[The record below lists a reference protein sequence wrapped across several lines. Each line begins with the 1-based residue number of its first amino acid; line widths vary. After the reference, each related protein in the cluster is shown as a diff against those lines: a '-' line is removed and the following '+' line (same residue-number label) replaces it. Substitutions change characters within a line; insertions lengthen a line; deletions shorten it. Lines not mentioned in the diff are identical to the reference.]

1 MKRLLSACIITVLT
15 LLAGP
20 AKATLVKAGDVND
33 ILIKY
38 FSDMNSLE
46 FLETQKGLVRT
57 DENGK
62 DVYIRLEILASDQ
75 LKEALES
82 LYIDGNKNLSPEELK
97 TLIGHLRQA
106 KLLNANEMSSSN
118 ETFIEKREEKGTLEE
133 ADKESGRKKRDYI
146 NTGSTVVALSFLN
159 EAINMAQGNLNTGSN
174 LVMLYGTLIVATGAF
189 AFIPYFKR
197 LKINLRKNQVRLKK
211 LESEY
216 TIRKNMDQN
225 IEAALNEL
233 TDLMIEARQCKNI

>member
-1 MKRLLSACIITVLT
+1 M
-15 LLAGP
+15 
-20 AKATLVKAGDVND
+20 
-33 ILIKY
+33 
-38 FSDMNSLE
+38 
-46 FLETQKGLVRT
+46 
-57 DENGK
+57 
-62 DVYIRLEILASDQ
+62 
-75 LKEALES
+75 KEAVES
-82 LYIDGNKNLSPEELK
+82 LCIDGNKNLSPEELK

-118 ETFIEKREEKGTLEE
+118 ETFIEKKEEKGTLEE

>member
-1 MKRLLSACIITVLT
+1 
-15 LLAGP
+15 
-20 AKATLVKAGDVND
+20 
-33 ILIKY
+33 
-38 FSDMNSLE
+38 
-46 FLETQKGLVRT
+46 
-57 DENGK
+57 
-62 DVYIRLEILASDQ
+62 
-75 LKEALES
+75 
-82 LYIDGNKNLSPEELK
+82 
-97 TLIGHLRQA
+97 
-106 KLLNANEMSSSN
+106 
-118 ETFIEKREEKGTLEE
+118 
-133 ADKESGRKKRDYI
+133 
-146 NTGSTVVALSFLN
+146 
-159 EAINMAQGNLNTGSN
+159 MAQGNLNTGSN